1 MNEMIVSIYI
11 EEHSYLTD
19 KPLTLNFGGEY
30 LYSFKKIDKSL
41 IISRKKMRSIYQ
53 IFSIFQVVNVG

>member
-30 LYSFKKIDKSL
+30 LYSFEKIDKSL
-41 IISRKKMRSIYQ
+41 IISRKKK
-53 IFSIFQVVNVG
+53 